1 MGKVSAKILS
11 VIFHP
16 LLLPSIGI
24 LILLNS
30 GSILDFLPFQAK
42 KIVLLIVL
50 VSTLVLPLTFVPF
63 FIFQKIIKNV
73 QMENNKERLV
83 PFFVTSVLYFSCY
96 YMLKRLGAPQTI
108 VLFILA
114 AGINVFTLFLFSFK
128 YKISAHMTGIG
139 GLTGA
144 LIAIS
149 FILKINLEYFIIGAI
164 IVSGIIAYSRLK
176 LETHKQYQ
184 IYIGW
189 FTGLIISSTILL
201 LFQ

>member
-1 MGKVSAKILS
+1 MGKGSAKILS
-11 VIFHP
+11 ILFHP

-24 LILLNS
+24 LILFNS
-30 GSILDFLPFQAK
+30 GSILNFLPFQAK
-42 KIVLLIVL
+42 KIILLIVF
-50 VSTLVLPLTFVPF
+50 VSTFVLPLTFVPF

-73 QMENNKERLV
+73 QMENKRERLV
-83 PFFVTSVLYFSCY
+83 PFFVTSVLYFFCY
-96 YMLKRLGAPQTI
+96 YLLKRLGAPQTI
-108 VLFILA
+108 ISFILA
-114 AGINVFTLFLFSFK
+114 AAINVFTLFLLSFK
-128 YKISAHMTGIG
+128 YKISAHMAGVG

-164 IVSGIIAYSRLK
+164 IISGIIGYSRLK

-189 FTGLIISSTILL
+189 FTGLVISSVIL
-201 LFQ
+201 FFF